1 MSIQI
6 YILSKLMK
14 GNSYPY
20 ELEKQLSNPVPLN
33 TFAGLTE
40 NKLSYHFESLVKQ
53 GLIEPVG
60 VMKEEN
66 SPDRQVF
73 AITAKGREELPKK
86 IYRLLESAM
95 NVSDMVLGL
104 ANVKYVNRERVLEIL
119 EQKLESRIARRERV
133 EAIRREARVDEDNQ
147 VLVEMVG
154 KYMKSRGEYTIQWM
168 EELITE
174 IRQGNI

>member
-6 YILSKLMK
+6 FILSKLMK

-40 NKLSYHFESLVKQ
+40 NKLSYHFESLVKL

-60 VMKEEN
+60 ILKEEDG
-66 SPDRQVF
+66 PERQVF
-73 AITAKGREELPKK
+73 AITDKGREELPKK
-86 IYRLLESAM
+86 IYKLLESAM

-104 ANVKYVNRERVLEIL
+104 ANLKYVDREQVLDIL
-119 EQKLESRIARRERV
+119 ERKLESRIARRKRV
-133 EAIRREARVDEDNQ
+133 EEIRRETPIDKDNHA
-147 VLVEMVG
+147 LVELVG
-154 KYMKSRGEYTIQWM
+154 KYMKTRGEHTIQWL
-168 EELITE
+168 EELIAE
-174 IRQGNI
+174 IRLGNI

>member
-20 ELEKQLSNPVPLN
+20 ELEKQLSSPVPLN

-40 NKLSYHFESLVKQ
+40 SKLSYHFESLVKQ
-53 GLIEPVG
+53 GLIEPVV

-104 ANVKYVNRERVLEIL
+104 ANIKYVDRERVLEIL
-119 EQKLESRIARRERV
+119 EKKLESRIARRERV
-133 EAIRREARVDEDNQ
+133 ETIRREALVDEDNHA
-147 VLVEMVG
+147 LVEMVG
-154 KYMKSRGEYTIQWM
+154 QYMKTRGEYTIHWM
-168 EELITE
+168 EELIEE
-174 IRQGNI
+174 IRRGNI

>member
-6 YILSKLMK
+6 FILSKLMK
-14 GNSYPY
+14 GNTYPY

-60 VMKEEN
+60 IMKEEN

-73 AITAKGREELPKK
+73 AITEKGREELPKR
-86 IYRLLESAM
+86 IYRLLESAK
-95 NVSDMVLGL
+95 NVTDMVLGL
-104 ANVKYVNRERVLEIL
+104 ANLKYVDREKAVEIL
-119 EQKLESRIARRERV
+119 EEKLESRIARRTRV
-133 EAIRREARVDEDNQ
+133 EAIRQQAPIDKENQ
-147 VLVEMVG
+147 PLIELVG
-154 KYMKSRGEYTIQWM
+154 KYMKTKGEFTIQWL
-168 EELITE
+168 EELINE
-174 IRQGNI
+174 IRQGHI

>member
-6 YILSKLMK
+6 FILSKLMK

-73 AITAKGREELPKK
+73 AITEKGREELPKR
-86 IYRLLESAM
+86 IYRLLESAK
-95 NVSDMVLGL
+95 NVTDMVLGL
-104 ANVKYVNRERVLEIL
+104 ANLKYVDRERVLEIL
-119 EQKLESRIARRERV
+119 EQKLESRIARRKRIE
-133 EAIRREARVDEDNQ
+133 EIRNQ
-147 VLVEMVG
+147 APIDKENQALVELVG
-154 KYMKSRGEYTIQWM
+154 KYMKTKGELTVQWL
-168 EELITE
+168 EELMKE